1 MGRTEIVL
9 VDGTSRRSSTEL
21 IGRSDGNIKIIF
33 PDSVPSLSSSSSSGG
48 GGGGSGGGGSG
59 GGGGGIVRPAVGSYV
74 EVRVDSSTSRTLR
87 GTPLRMVTALEHAG
101 RATVADAAATA
112 ATGMA

>member
-33 PDSVPSLSSSSSSGG
+33 PDSVPSLSSSSGG
-48 GGGGSGGGGSG
+48 GGGGSGG

-101 RATVADAAATA
+101 RATVADAAAAA